1 MDPEMHAFVAELAA
15 HPTILAAIRADPSC
29 AGRLENMESDLREL
43 YKRGGGNADLIELF
57 DTARRIV
64 RSKHDM
70 KERLRALLNFL
81 IEFQARRVSELWKVG
96 RQPSIFAGRNT
107 AFSCAYSLQCEP
119 VFAGPGSLAR
129 SLSSRPFGLRS
140 LAQDLWGSRSRVAVT
155 HQT

>member
-1 MDPEMHAFVAELAA
+1 MDLEMHAFVAEVAA
-15 HPTILAAIRADPSC
+15 HPTILAAIRVDPNC

-81 IEFQARRVSELWKVG
+81 IEFQARPRERIMEGGK
-96 RQPSIFAGRNT
+96 A
-107 AFSCAYSLQCEP
+107 AFN
-119 VFAGPGSLAR
+119 
-129 SLSSRPFGLRS
+129 LRREKY
-140 LAQDLWGSRSRVAVT
+140 GF
-155 HQT
+155 